1 MADSSNKQVLS
12 QEVFDYLMK
21 NAPDFLRSYSVLA
34 SFYVRIT
41 EEYSHKTWKDGR
53 IVLTPIKSVENEK
66 S

>member
-1 MADSSNKQVLS
+1 MADKSNKQVLS
-12 QEVFDYLMK
+12 KEVFNYLKK
-21 NAPDFLRSYSVLA
+21 NAPDFLHSYSVLS

-41 EEYSHKTWKDGR
+41 EEYTHKTWKDGR